1 GNAAQLEVKGNAT
14 AASTLN
20 FTFAQN
26 ATDHFNINFDAVS
39 SANVNAGAISLNS
52 SSSLI
57 GGTALSTV
65 NVASGGTGSF
75 DNILSLAG
83 TN

>member
-1 GNAAQLEVKGNAT
+1 V
-14 AASTLN
+14 
-20 FTFAQN
+20 QN

-39 SANVNAGAISLNS
+39 SANVNAGAITLNS
-52 SSSLI
+52 SSSALL
-57 GGTALSTV
+57 GTALTTV

-83 TN
+83 TNAQVQTINVTGDHALD